1 MRVAIIAGEESGD
14 ILASGLMKSLKA
26 CYPNLSFE
34 GVGGDRM
41 LAQGLRS
48 EFPMERLSVM
58 GLVEVLKRFPEL
70 YTRRNKL
77 IKRWIN
83 DPPDLFIGVDAPD
96 FNLTIEEKLKAQ
108 GVPTVHYVSPSVWA
122 WRQSRLLKIER
133 AVDLMLCFLPFESA
147 FYADT
152 RVDARFVGHPLANQL
167 PLAFTREQAC
177 IELGLDPRFP
187 VVALLPGSRSG
198 EVAKLATPFLETAQW
213 LIEKRSNIQ
222 FVIPVPTDARYL
234 QIEGQIAVFG
244 KPLNIRLVKGSSQLA
259 LTACDAVLIASGTAT
274 LEAMLCGK
282 PMVVAYRMA
291 GLTYRIISRLLKTA
305 YVSLPNLLANE
316 QLVPEIMQDQV
327 RADVLGPLM
336 LRALEDEAYRTH
348 LGFQFDQFSSLLRT
362 DADQRAAEA
371 VADLIDKRCSNE

>member
-14 ILASGLMKSLKA
+14 ILASGLMKSLNA
-26 CYPNLSFE
+26 RYPNLSFE

-41 LAQGLRS
+41 LAQGLHS
-48 EFPMERLSVM
+48 EFSMERLSVM

-133 AVDLMLCFLPFESA
+133 AVDQMLCFLPFESA
-147 FYADT
+147 FYTDT
-152 RVDARFVGHPLANQL
+152 SIDARFVGHPLANQL
-167 PLAFTREQAC
+167 PLAVTREQAC

-198 EVAKLATPFLETAQW
+198 EVAKLAKPFLETAQW

-222 FVIPVPTDARYL
+222 FVIPAPNDARYL
-234 QIEGQIAVFG
+234 QIEDQITVLG
-244 KPLNIRLVKGSSQLA
+244 KPLNITLVKGSSQLA

-316 QLVPEIMQDQV
+316 QLVPEILQDQV
-327 RADVLGPLM
+327 KAEVLGPLI

-348 LGFQFDQFSSLLRT
+348 LRAKFVQFSILLRT
-362 DADQRAAEA
+362 DADERAAEA
-371 VADLIDKRCSNE
+371 VAVLIDKRCGNV

>member
-1 MRVAIIAGEESGD
+1 MAG
-14 ILASGLMKSLKA
+14 GLMKSLSA
-26 CYPNLSFE
+26 RYPNMSFE

-41 LAQGLRS
+41 LAQGLHS

-70 YTRRNKL
+70 YARRNKL
-77 IKRWIN
+77 IKHWIN
-83 DPPDLFIGVDAPD
+83 NPPDLFIGVDAPD

-133 AVDLMLCFLPFESA
+133 AVDQMLCFLPFESA
-147 FYADT
+147 FYTDT
-152 RVDARFVGHPLANQL
+152 RVDARFVGHPLASQL
-167 PLAFTREQAC
+167 PLALTKEQAC

-187 VVALLPGSRSG
+187 VIALLPGSRSG
-198 EVAKLATPFLETAQW
+198 EVGKLGKPFLETAQW
-213 LIEKRSNIQ
+213 LSEKRANMQ
-222 FVIPVPTDARYL
+222 FVIPVPNDARYR
-234 QIEGQIAVFG
+234 QIEDQIAVLG
-244 KPLNIRLVKGSSQLA
+244 NRLNIMLIKGRSQLA

-274 LEAMLCGK
+274 LEAMLCAK

-316 QLVPEIMQDQV
+316 PLVPEILQDQV
-327 RADVLGPLM
+327 KADVLGPLM
-336 LRALEDEAYRTH
+336 LRALEDETYRAQ
-348 LGFQFDQFSSLLRT
+348 LEAKFEQLSSLLRT
-362 DADQRAAEA
+362 DADERAAEA
-371 VADLIDKRCSNE
+371 VAALIDKRCVNE